1 MIKSESDCL
10 DCGLPCKYE
19 LCPHYRVR
27 RLYCDKCKDEVD
39 KLYKYGEEELC
50 EDCLIKEF
58 EVVELEEKRRL
69 TLAAGKITTI

>member
-19 LCPHYRVR
+19 LC
-27 RLYCDKCKDEVD
+27 
-39 KLYKYGEEELC
+39 

-58 EVVELEEKRRL
+58 EVVELEEN
-69 TLAAGKITTI
+69 

>member
-1 MIKSESDCL
+1 MIKTLEWRNKMIKSESDCL

-19 LCPHYRVR
+19 LCPHYRIK

-50 EDCLIKEF
+50 EDCLVKEF
-58 EVVELEEKRRL
+58 EVVELEEN
-69 TLAAGKITTI
+69 

>member
-39 KLYKYGEEELC
+39 KLYKYDEEELC

-58 EVVELEEKRRL
+58 EVVELEEN
-69 TLAAGKITTI
+69 